1 MNTDPGNLSYNPFGG
16 SNKGGG
22 GGGGGGQSSAGGF
35 LLGLNLLKKFGVGG
49 NKQALTSGAPSLDQA
64 PTSPGSSLDDQILAL
79 QMAAIDAR
87 YGGDGGASAAA
98 KSYHP
103 GPAPAMQQYSGPTI
117 DELNQYTN
125 TGRTNI
131 EQSYGNLANFVASQL
146 PQTQD
151 IYNQGGAAQQAAYTK
166 AAQNIQGAVTS
177 GQQALNVNPAS
188 AGAAAA
194 VDQKK
199 AVADVLARYQSTNA
213 QNQLSAAQK
222 NQANLAMQAS
232 NNALRVTGDRHAGD
246 EALYR
251 FVAGTNLQKSQ
262 AQLQMDQI
270 AASNKAKMDQY
281 NQQESYKKADI
292 MNRAAAAQ
300 SGNADKAQAAKL
312 DLLAKVLGTQAK
324 AGTHLSGV
332 QGVLAYGNQ
341 QGNPNAATSFLKM
354 VADARNIAETKNMD
368 AKNDP
373 SGQTK
378 TTTAQ
383 AELQNLMMGT
393 KPDPTDTQGMI
404 DLVRNTPALSS
415 LQKYALWAP
424 QQVYNNQ
431 ELQDQLFPGARA
443 QVAKLVGKLGN
454 KTSFDDLMN
463 QGVAKSFKPTFNM
476 QALQK
481 NPTDYATYQNYLN
494 QQQNS
499 SDLYNSMWE
508 IYQGKYGSG
517 M

>member
-22 GGGGGGQSSAGGF
+22 GGGGQSSAGGF
-35 LLGLNLLKKFGVGG
+35 LLGLNLLKKLGVGG
-49 NKQALTSGAPSLDQA
+49 NKQSLTSGAPSLTQA

-87 YGGDGGASAAA
+87 YGGDGGASSAAR
-98 KSYHP
+98 SYHA
-103 GPAPAMQQYSGPTI
+103 GPAPTMQQYSGPTI

-125 TGRTNI
+125 TGRGNI

-166 AAQNIQGAVTS
+166 AAQNIQQAVTS
-177 GQQALNVNPAS
+177 GQQALNEPATS

-194 VDQKK
+194 KDQQK
-199 AVADVLARYQSTNA
+199 AVADIAARYTNTNA
-213 QNQLSAAQK
+213 QNQLAAAQR
-222 NQANLAMQAS
+222 NQASQAMQTS
-232 NNALRVTGDRHAGD
+232 NNAIRVAGD
-246 EALYR
+246 KQAGNEALMR

-281 NQQESYKKADI
+281 NQQENAKKQAI
-292 MNRAAAAQ
+292 MDRIAATQ
-300 SGNADKAQAAKL
+300 SGNANKAQAAKL
-312 DLLAKVLGTQAK
+312 DLLAKFLGTQGK
-324 AGTHLSGV
+324 AGQHLTGV

-341 QGNPNAATSFLKM
+341 QGNPSAATSFLKM
-354 VADARNIAETKNMD
+354 VSDARNNAETQNEA
-368 AKNDP
+368 AKSDP

-378 TTTAQ
+378 TTSAQ
-383 AELQNLMMGT
+383 AELQKLMMGT
-393 KPDPTDTQGMI
+393 SPDPTDTQGMI
-404 DLVRNTPALSS
+404 DLVRNTPELSS

-443 QVAKLVGKLGN
+443 QVAKLVGKLGS

-476 QALQK
+476 QGLQK
-481 NPTDYATYQNYLN
+481 NPTDYATYQNYLK
-494 QQQNS
+494 QQQNA